1 MSQANDTER
10 SQATSAGWSDR
21 AQHLAERAAEALL
34 TKDNASAMLGMQLV
48 AVKPGYARLSMRV
61 RSDMVNGHRLCH
73 GGLIF
78 TLADSA
84 FAVSCNSHN
93 DSTVAAAASIDFL
106 APAREGDELAAEAR
120 ELWRS
125 GRSGL
130 YEITVTN
137 QRGERIALFR
147 GRSQRI
153 SGQVTPE

>member
-1 MSQANDTER
+1 M
-10 SQATSAGWSDR
+10 
-21 AQHLAERAAEALL
+21 AQPVTAEAQRTAERAADALL
-34 TKDNASAMLGMQLV
+34 GKDAASTMLGIRLLE
-48 AVKPGYARLSMRV
+48 VKPGYARLRMVV
-61 RSDMVNGHRLCH
+61 RSDMVNGHRICH

-78 TLADSA
+78 SLADSA

-93 DSTVAAAASIDFL
+93 ESTVAAAASIDFL
-106 APAREGDELAAEAR
+106 APAFEGDELTAEAN

-130 YEITVTN
+130 YEITVNN

-153 SGQVTPE
+153 SGTVATE